1 MKLSRTLK
9 YIMTII
15 SLIGKYILLHCWE
28 KRENSVQSS
37 IPGDK
42 SQLLWLSCGGSR
54 GGAREVRTPLILGQK
69 RRNDWGKKSLLN
81 PPLLSLQKQVGSRKR
96 MLWVF
101 TVECSSTY
109 AAIKVEMKPCV
120 CKTYREIQFSR
131 LFSCSFVIWTTFYNP
146 KWSSKRMQK
155 NADCPICLKLLVS
168 HLVVIQLHL
177 SKQGHPQC
185 RLVLSHPA
193 MPSDHRLVVLL
204 RKF

>member
-1 MKLSRTLK
+1 
-9 YIMTII
+9 
-15 SLIGKYILLHCWE
+15 
-28 KRENSVQSS
+28 
-37 IPGDK
+37 
-42 SQLLWLSCGGSR
+42 
-54 GGAREVRTPLILGQK
+54 
-69 RRNDWGKKSLLN
+69 
-81 PPLLSLQKQVGSRKR
+81 

-101 TVECSSTY
+101 TVQCSSTY
-109 AAIKVEMKPCV
+109 AAIKAEMKPCV

-204 RKF
+204 RKFSKQISKWGLAKEAQDWFYYCIIYFMPSTFCVVNRERVSFCCMIWKTFIFRSILQVPIGKCNLCEKK